1 MVKPLAPIRVTER
14 APRVLRDGRSTG
26 GEVWCAVTVDGA
38 WKIERTEDPG
48 TPWMLTRLADEQSA
62 GQVGTLKHAQE
73 IIASG
78 QAEIRASMRK
88 AGQRAYDEAVNLP
101 AHERDA
107 ARWQAEGDELARI
120 Q

>member
-1 MVKPLAPIRVTER
+1 
-14 APRVLRDGRSTG
+14 
-26 GEVWCAVTVDGA
+26 VWCAVTVDGA